1 MLDMNHAR
9 RGQVQ
14 DEACDVEAD
23 VSLTSSDK
31 SLGMGD
37 VSAEK
42 VEAARM
48 TKAQS
53 MLVLDKAGLEN
64 KVEVRNILNKPSDTI
79 SNRVSLTLYPSIL
92 A

>member
-1 MLDMNHAR
+1 MLDMNHDMQS
-9 RGQVQ
+9 QVQ

-23 VSLTSSDK
+23 VSLTSSNK

-42 VEAARM
+42 VEAVRM
-48 TKAQS
+48 IKAQS
-53 MLVLDKAGLEN
+53 MLMLDKTGLEN
-64 KVEVRNILNKPSDTI
+64 KVEVRNIPNKPPDTI
-79 SNRVSLTLYPSIL
+79 SDWVDLTLYPSIL